1 MFFNDIRFLALLVKG
16 ILFHWLSVAASPL
29 LPLMPLPALLHS
41 PPTLVHVKV
50 GVCCFKF
57 FKFFFAFFCFSFYVL

>member
-1 MFFNDIRFLALLVKG
+1 MSMFFNGIRFLALLVEG
-16 ILFHWLSVAASPL
+16 ILFHWLSLAAP
-29 LPLMPLPALLHS
+29 PLLHS

-57 FKFFFAFFCFSFYVL
+57 F